1 MAKPGTKPQPTH
13 LKMVRGNPGK
23 RKLNDQEPQPDMEMP
38 QPPPMLSAEALTQWE
53 VVAPQLHQMGVL
65 TMIDA
70 SALEMYC
77 VAYGNW
83 YAAQEKIKEFG
94 PLVMARSGYLQQS
107 PYMQIANKA
116 FEQMRAM
123 LPEFGMTPSSR
134 SGLKTGETSNNK
146 NPFASLRD

>member
-23 RKLNDQEPQPDMEMP
+23 RKLNDQEPQPDITMP
-38 QPPPMLSAEALTQWE
+38 EPPAILSEQALAQWD

-70 SALEMYC
+70 TALEMYC

-83 YAAQEKIKEFG
+83 CEAQEKIRKFG
-94 PLVMARSGYLQQS
+94 PLTKSPSGHLQQS

-134 SGLKTGETSNNK
+134 SGLKTGETNNNK

>member
-23 RKLNDQEPQPDMEMP
+23 RKLNDQEPQPDITMP
-38 QPPPMLSAEALTQWE
+38 EPPAILSEQALAQWE

-70 SALEMYC
+70 TLLDMYC

-83 YAAQEKIKEFG
+83 CEAQEKIRKFG
-94 PLVMARSGYLQQS
+94 PLTKSPSGHLQQS

-134 SGLKTGETSNNK
+134 SGLKTGETNNNK